1 LSRGKAGEVAG
12 PRWPSEPAAPPIAVC
27 PIPPVAYDR
36 SGQQVRLPIPDPGPS
51 MPHPES
57 PRVPDIR
64 EVLANRIAI
73 LDGAM
78 GTMVHALALDE
89 LGFRGERFAD
99 HGRDLKNCIDVLTL
113 TQGDAIRG
121 IHAAYLEAGADIVE
135 TNTFGATSVAL
146 ADFGLQHHTREM
158 NLVAA
163 RLAREAADAWT
174 ARTPGQPRFVAGSIG
189 PTNKQLSIAG
199 NVADPGHRDVT
210 FEQMVAAYREQIEAL
225 IEGGVDLLLAETAF
239 DTLVLKACLHAI
251 ERVFADGGRQV
262 PVMASF
268 TVFEGGRTLS
278 AQTVEA
284 CWTSISHVDLLSAG
298 INCALGPEKL
308 RTHVADLSRITPR
321 FVSCY
326 PNAGLPNALGGFD
339 ETPEMM
345 AGVLKEFAEAGWLNV
360 VGGCC
365 GTTPAHIKAI
375 ADVMRQYPPRKP
387 VAPPRRSRYSGLEML
402 EIRPESSFTIVGER
416 TNVTGSRAFARLIRE
431 ERYEEALGVARQQ
444 VENGANIID
453 VNVDEGMLDGPA
465 VMTKFLT
472 LLSSEPEIA
481 KVPIMVD
488 SSRFE
493 VLEAGL
499 KCVQG
504 KGIANSISLKEGEE
518 VFLKHARIVRRLGA
532 AAVVMAF
539 DEEGQATDVD
549 RRVAICERAYR
560 LLTEQAGF
568 PPEDIIFDPNILTVA
583 TGLEEHARY
592 ALNFIEATR
601 IIKERMPLVK
611 VSGGVSNISFSFRGN
626 EVVRESMHACFL
638 YHAIRAGMEMGI
650 VNAGQ
655 LAVYEEIEPEL
666 KTRIE
671 DVLFDRKPDATE
683 RLVEFAE
690 TVKKQEGGGQ
700 TQADAWRSLDVESR
714 LTHALVKG
722 IVDHV
727 EADVDEARGHYPTS
741 LEIIEGPLM
750 RGMQVVG
757 DLFGEGKMFLPQVV
771 KSARVMK
778 KAVNHLLPHM
788 EAERAASGAAQ
799 AKRGR
804 VLMATVKGDVHD
816 IGKNIVGV
824 VLGCNNYEVV
834 DLGVMVPC
842 TKIIDEALRNEV
854 DVVGLSGLITP
865 SLDEMVQV
873 AREFEHAKLK
883 MPLLIGGAT
892 TSARHTA
899 VKIAPAYSGAVI
911 HVSDASRAA
920 GVVEKLLNP
929 ASREGFAQANRAAQA
944 RDVENFRRRQ
954 ETKLVSYAT
963 ACAKRWTTDWAAA
976 PIDVPE
982 FLGVRTLEKIPL
994 ADLVPY
1000 IDWSPFFMSWELKG
1014 KYPAIFTDP
1023 VVGAEARKLHAD
1035 ATRMLDEIIRDDL
1048 LVAKAAYGFFPA
1060 NSVGDDIAVYADESR
1075 TTEVGRVHTLRQQW
1089 ERQGQDVFHALA
1101 DFVAPAE
1108 SGRHDYLGGFAVTA
1122 GHGCEELCR
1131 KYDAD
1136 HDDYSS
1142 ILAKALADRLA
1153 EAAAEWLHA
1162 QARLE
1167 WGYGRAERLSSEDLI
1182 EEKYRGIRP
1191 APGYPA
1197 CPDHTEKRSLFAW
1210 LDAEGRAGMTLTES
1224 CAMLP
1229 AASVSGLYFAHPESR
1244 YFAVDRIT
1252 REQVEVY
1259 AVRKGMPVSEIE
1271 RWLAPNL
1278 GYDA

>member
-1 LSRGKAGEVAG
+1 MKAFRPSLPLFFAMPQPSR
-12 PRWPSEPAAPPIAVC
+12 PSSEASL
-27 PIPPVAYDR
+27 R
-36 SGQQVRLPIPDPGPS
+36 SL
-51 MPHPES
+51 
-57 PRVPDIR
+57 
-64 EVLANRIAI
+64 LADRIAI

-78 GTMVHALALDE
+78 GTMVHQLALDE
-89 LGFRGERFAD
+89 QGFRGARFAE
-99 HGRDLKNCIDVLTL
+99 HHRDLKNCIDVLTL
-113 TQGDAIRG
+113 TQGEAIRG

-146 ADFGLQHHTREM
+146 ADFGLQHHTREL

-163 RLAREAADAWT
+163 RLAREAADA
-174 ARTPGQPRFVAGSIG
+174 AMAKTPDRPRFVAGSIG

-210 FEQMVAAYREQIEAL
+210 FDEMVAAYREQIEAL
-225 IEGGVDLLLAETAF
+225 VEGGVDLLLAETAF

-251 ERVFADGGRQV
+251 EQVFSDLGRTL

-268 TVFEGGRTLS
+268 TIFEGGRTLS

-284 CWTSISHVDLLSAG
+284 CWTSISHIDLLSAG

-321 FVSCY
+321 LVSCY

-345 AGVLKEFAEAGWLNV
+345 ASVLEEFAKSGWLNI

-365 GTTPAHIKAI
+365 GSTPAHIKAI
-375 ADVMRQYPPRKP
+375 ADVMRNYPPRKP
-387 VAPPRRSRYSGLEML
+387 AEPPRRSRYSGLEML
-402 EIRPESSFTIVGER
+402 ELRPESSFTVVGER
-416 TNVTGSRAFARLIRE
+416 TNVTGSRAFARLIKE
-431 ERYEEALGVARQQ
+431 DRYEEALSVARQQ

-453 VNVDEGMLDGPA
+453 INVDEGMLDGVK

-472 LLSSEPEIA
+472 LLSSEPEISR
-481 KVPIMVD
+481 VPIMID

-504 KGIANSISLKEGEE
+504 KGIVNSISLKEGEE
-518 VFLKHARIVRRLGA
+518 KFLAQARIVRSHGA
-532 AAVVMAF
+532 AVVVMAF
-539 DEEGQATDVD
+539 DEEGQATDVE
-549 RRVAICERAYR
+549 RRVAICKRAYR

-583 TGLEEHARY
+583 TGIEEHNRY
-592 ALNFIEATR
+592 AVNFIEATR
-601 IIKERMPLVK
+601 QIKAAMPAVK

-626 EVVRESMHACFL
+626 EVVREAMHSCFL
-638 YHAIRAGMEMGI
+638 YHAIQAGMEMGI

-655 LAVYEEIEPEL
+655 LAVYQEIEPDL
-666 KTRIE
+666 KERIE
-671 DVLFDRKPDATE
+671 DVLFDRRPDATE

-690 TVKKQEGGGQ
+690 TVKKQEGGG
-700 TQADAWRSLDVESR
+700 TAQADTWRSLDVEAR
-714 LTHALVKG
+714 LSHALVKG
-722 IVDHV
+722 IVDHIDEDV
-727 EADVDEARGHYPTS
+727 EAARQHYATS

-750 RGMQVVG
+750 RGMQTVG

-778 KAVNHLLPHM
+778 KAVNHLLPYM
-788 EAERAASGAAQ
+788 EAERLAAGTTQ
-799 AKRGR
+799 AKRGK

-842 TKIIDEALRNEV
+842 TKIIDEAIRHEV
-854 DVVGLSGLITP
+854 DIVGLSGLITP

-873 AREFEHAKLK
+873 AQEFQHAGLT

-899 VKIAPAYSGAVI
+899 VKIAPKYAGAVV
-911 HVSDASRAA
+911 HVNDASRAA

-929 ASREGFAQANRAAQA
+929 LARDEYVRATREAQA
-944 RDVENFRRRQ
+944 RDVENFKRRQ
-954 ETKLVSYAT
+954 ETKLVPYAA
-963 ACAKRWTTDWAAA
+963 ACEKRWTADWATA

-982 FLGVRTLEKIPL
+982 FLGVRKLDAIPL
-994 ADLVPY
+994 GELVPY
-1000 IDWSPFFMSWELKG
+1000 IDWSPFFISWELKG
-1014 KYPAIFTDP
+1014 KHPAIFDDP
-1023 VVGAEARKLHAD
+1023 VVGTEARKLHAD
-1035 ATRMLDEIIRDDL
+1035 ALRMLDEIIRTDA
-1048 LVAKAAYGFFPA
+1048 LVSKAAYGFFPA
-1060 NSVGDDIAVYADESR
+1060 NSVGDDIALFTDESR
-1075 TTEVGRVHTLRQQW
+1075 SAELGRVHTLRQQW
-1089 ERQGQDVFHALA
+1089 ERKGQDVFHALA
-1101 DFVAPAE
+1101 DFVAPVE
-1108 SGRHDYLGGFAVTA
+1108 SGRRDYIGAFACTA

-1131 KYDAD
+1131 KYDRD

-1142 ILAKALADRLA
+1142 IMAKAVADRLA
-1153 EAAAEWLHA
+1153 EACAEWLHA
-1162 QARLE
+1162 KVRRE
-1167 WGYGRAERLSSEDLI
+1167 WGFGKAEKLTTEELI

-1197 CPDHTEKRSLFAW
+1197 CPDHTEKRSLFTL
-1210 LDAEGRAGMTLTES
+1210 LDAERGVGMTLTES

-1229 AASVSGLYFAHPESR
+1229 AASVSGLYFGHPESR

-1252 REQVEVY
+1252 REQVEAY
-1259 AVRKGMPVSEIE
+1259 AARKGMPVSEIE

>member
-1 LSRGKAGEVAG
+1 M
-12 PRWPSEPAAPPIAVC
+12 PAD
-27 PIPPVAYDR
+27 DR
-36 SGQQVRLPIPDPGPS
+36 SDLLRA
-51 MPHPES
+51 
-57 PRVPDIR
+57 
-64 EVLANRIAI
+64 VLADRIAI

-78 GTMVHALALDE
+78 GTMVHQLALDE
-89 LGFRGERFAD
+89 AGFRGARFAD
-99 HGRDLKNCIDVLTL
+99 HHRDLKNCIDVLTL
-113 TQGDAIRG
+113 TQGDAIRR

-158 NLVAA
+158 NLAA
-163 RLAREAADAWT
+163 AALARAAADAAT
-174 ARTPGQPRFVAGSIG
+174 AKTPDRPRFVAGSIG

-210 FEQMVAAYREQIEAL
+210 FDQMVAAYREQIEAL
-225 IEGGVDLLLAETAF
+225 IDGGVDILLAETAF

-251 ERVFADGGRQV
+251 EQVFSNLGRKL

-268 TVFEGGRTLS
+268 TIFDGGRTLS

-284 CWTSISHVDLLSAG
+284 CWTSIAHIDLLSAG

-308 RTHVADLSRITPR
+308 RTHVADLARITPR
-321 FVSCY
+321 LVSCY

-345 AGVLKEFAEAGWLNV
+345 ATVLREFAAAGWLNI

-365 GTTPAHIKAI
+365 GTTPAHIAAI
-375 ADVMRQYPPRKP
+375 ADVMRNYPPRQP
-387 VAPPRRSRYSGLEML
+387 APPPRRSRYSGLEML

-416 TNVTGSRAFARLIRE
+416 TNVTDSRAFARLIKE

-453 VNVDEGMLDGPA
+453 VNVDEGMLDGVK

-472 LLSSEPEIA
+472 LLSSEPEISR
-481 KVPIMVD
+481 VPIMID

-504 KGIANSISLKEGEE
+504 KGIVNSISLKEGEE
-518 VFLKHARIVRRLGA
+518 KFLEHARIVRSHGA
-532 AAVVMAF
+532 AVVVMAF

-560 LLTEQAGF
+560 LLTERAGF
-568 PPEDIIFDPNILTVA
+568 PAEDIIFDPNILTVA
-583 TGLEEHARY
+583 TGIEEHNRY
-592 ALNFIEATR
+592 AVNFIEATR
-601 IIKERMPLVK
+601 RIKAAMPAVK

-626 EVVRESMHACFL
+626 EVVREAMHSCFL
-638 YHAIRAGMEMGI
+638 YHAIQAGMEMGI

-655 LAVYEEIEPEL
+655 LAVYEEIEPPL
-666 KTRIE
+666 KERIE
-671 DVLFDRKPDATE
+671 DVLFDRRPDATE

-690 TVKKQEGGGQ
+690 TVKKQEGGG
-700 TQADAWRSLDVESR
+700 TAQADAWRSLDVEAR
-714 LTHALVKG
+714 LGHALVKG
-722 IVDHV
+722 IVDHIDADV
-727 EADVDEARGHYPTS
+727 EAARQHYATS

-750 RGMQVVG
+750 RGMQTVG

-778 KAVNHLLPHM
+778 RAVNFLLPHM
-788 EAERAASGAAQ
+788 EAERLASGTTQ

-842 TKIIDEALRNEV
+842 TKIIDEAIRNEV
-854 DVVGLSGLITP
+854 DIVGLSGLITP

-873 AREFEHAKLK
+873 AREFEHAGLK

-899 VKIAPAYSGAVI
+899 VKIAPQYSGPVV
-911 HVSDASRAA
+911 HVNDASRAA
-920 GVVEKLLNP
+920 GVVDKLLSP
-929 ASREGFAQANRAAQA
+929 TARDEFVQSTRQAQA

-954 ETKLVSYAT
+954 ETKLVPYAT
-963 ACAKRWTTDWAAA
+963 ACAKRWTTDWATA

-982 FLGVRTLEKIPL
+982 FLGVRTLARIPL
-994 ADLVPY
+994 GELIPF
-1000 IDWSPFFMSWELKG
+1000 IDWSPFFLSWELKG
-1014 KYPAIFTDP
+1014 KHPAIFADP

-1035 ATRMLDEIIRDDL
+1035 ALRMLDEIVRDDA

-1060 NSVGDDIAVYADESR
+1060 NAAGDDIILYTDETR
-1075 TTEVGRVHTLRQQW
+1075 TAERGRVHTLRQQW

-1101 DFVAPAE
+1101 DFVAPVE
-1108 SGRHDYLGGFAVTA
+1108 SGRADYLGAFACTA

-1131 KYDAD
+1131 RYDAD

-1153 EAAAEWLHA
+1153 EACAEWLHA
-1162 QARLE
+1162 KVRRE
-1167 WGYGRAERLSSEDLI
+1167 WGFGRQENLAPEDLI
-1182 EEKYRGIRP
+1182 DERYRGIRP

-1210 LDAEGRAGMTLTES
+1210 LDAGAGAGMTLTES

-1252 REQVEVY
+1252 REQVEAY
-1259 AVRKGMPVSEIE
+1259 AARKGMPVAEVE
-1271 RWLAPNL
+1271 KWLTPNL
-1278 GYDA
+1278 GYDP

>member
-1 LSRGKAGEVAG
+1 MPQKQTFSTPDALRNLLS
-12 PRWPSEPAAPPIAVC
+12 S
-27 PIPPVAYDR
+27 
-36 SGQQVRLPIPDPGPS
+36 
-51 MPHPES
+51 
-57 PRVPDIR
+57 
-64 EVLANRIAI
+64 RIAI

-78 GTMVHALALDE
+78 GTMVHQLGLDE
-89 LGFRGERFAD
+89 LGFRGERFAA
-99 HGRDLKNCIDVLTL
+99 HHRDLKNCIDVLTL

-146 ADFGLQHHTREM
+146 ADFGLQHHTREL

-163 RLAREAADAWT
+163 RLAREAADA
-174 ARTPGQPRFVAGSIG
+174 AMAKSPDRPRFVAGSIG

-210 FEQMVAAYREQIEAL
+210 FDQMVAAYREQIEAL

-251 ERVFADGGRQV
+251 EQVFSDLGRKL

-268 TVFEGGRTLS
+268 TIFEGGRTLS

-284 CWTSISHVDLLSAG
+284 CWTSISHIDLLSAG

-308 RTHVADLSRITPR
+308 RTHVADLARITPR

-345 AGVLKEFAEAGWLNV
+345 ASVLEQFAQEGWLNV

-375 ADVMRQYPPRKP
+375 ADVMRNYPPRVP
-387 VAPPRRSRYSGLEML
+387 APPPRRTRYSGLEML

-416 TNVTGSRAFARLIRE
+416 TNVTGSRAFARLIKE

-453 VNVDEGMLDGPA
+453 INVDEGMLDGVK

-472 LLSSEPEIA
+472 LLSSEPEISR
-481 KVPIMVD
+481 VPIMID

-504 KGIANSISLKEGEE
+504 KGIVNSISLKEGEDK
-518 VFLKHARIVRRLGA
+518 FLEQARIVRSHGA
-532 AAVVMAF
+532 AVVVMAF
-539 DEEGQATDVD
+539 DEEGQATDID
-549 RRVAICERAYR
+549 RRVAICKRAYR
-560 LLTEQAGF
+560 LLTERADF

-583 TGLEEHARY
+583 TGIEEHNQY

-601 IIKERMPLVK
+601 QIKAAMPAVK
-611 VSGGVSNISFSFRGN
+611 ISGGVSNISFSFRGN
-626 EVVRESMHACFL
+626 EVVREAMHSCFL
-638 YHAIRAGMEMGI
+638 YHAIQAGMEMGI

-655 LAVYEEIEPEL
+655 LAVYQEIEPNLRE
-666 KTRIE
+666 RIE
-671 DVLFDRKPDATE
+671 DVLFDRRPDATE

-690 TVKKQEGGGQ
+690 TVKRQDGAGSA
-700 TQADAWRSLDVESR
+700 QADTWRSLDVEAR
-714 LTHALVKG
+714 LAHALVKG
-722 IVDHV
+722 IVDHIDEDV
-727 EADVDEARGHYPTS
+727 EAARQHYATS

-750 RGMQVVG
+750 RGMQTVG

-788 EAERAASGAAQ
+788 EAERKASGTAQ
-799 AKRGR
+799 AKRGK

-842 TKIIDEALRNEV
+842 TKIIEEAIRHEV
-854 DVVGLSGLITP
+854 DIVGLSGLITP

-873 AREFEHAKLK
+873 AQEFEHEGLK

-899 VKIAPAYSGAVI
+899 VKIAPKYSGAVV
-911 HVSDASRAA
+911 HVNDASRAA
-920 GVVEKLLNP
+920 GVVEKLLSP
-929 ASREGFAQANRAAQA
+929 TAREEFVRATRDAQA

-954 ETKLVSYAT
+954 ETKLIPYAA
-963 ACAKRWTTDWAAA
+963 ACGKRWTTDWATTT
-976 PIDVPE
+976 IDVPE

-994 ADLVPY
+994 GELIPY
-1000 IDWSPFFMSWELKG
+1000 IDWSPFFLSWELKG
-1014 KYPAIFTDP
+1014 KHPAIFDDP
-1023 VVGAEARKLHAD
+1023 VVGTEARKLHGD
-1035 ATRMLDEIIRDDL
+1035 ALRMLDEIVEADA
-1048 LVAKAAYGFFPA
+1048 LVSKAAYGFFPA
-1060 NSVGDDIAVYADESR
+1060 NSTGDDIILYADDTRAAEI
-1075 TTEVGRVHTLRQQW
+1075 GRVHTLRQQW

-1101 DFVAPAE
+1101 DFVAPVE
-1108 SGRHDYLGGFAVTA
+1108 SGRADYLGVFACTA

-1131 KYDAD
+1131 RYDRD

-1142 ILAKALADRLA
+1142 IMAKAVADRLA
-1153 EAAAEWLHA
+1153 EACAEWLHA
-1162 QARLE
+1162 RARRE
-1167 WGYGRAERLSSEDLI
+1167 WGYGRQETLSNEDLI

-1197 CPDHTEKRSLFAW
+1197 CPDHTEKRSLFAL
-1210 LDAEGRAGMTLTES
+1210 LDAENRAGMTLTES

-1229 AASVSGLYFAHPESR
+1229 AASVSGLYFGHPESR
-1244 YFAVDRIT
+1244 YFAVDRLT
-1252 REQVEVY
+1252 REQVEAY
-1259 AVRKGMPVSEIE
+1259 AARKGMAVGEVE

>member
-1 LSRGKAGEVAG
+1 MPGN
-12 PRWPSEPAAPPIAVC
+12 PAARH
-27 PIPPVAYDR
+27 DLFR
-36 SGQQVRLPIPDPGPS
+36 SLLDS
-51 MPHPES
+51 
-57 PRVPDIR
+57 
-64 EVLANRIAI
+64 RIVI

-78 GTMVHALALDE
+78 GTMVHALGLDE
-89 LGFRGERFAD
+89 AGFRGDRFAD
-99 HGRDLKNCIDVLTL
+99 HPRDLKNCIDALVLS
-113 TQGDAIRG
+113 QPDAIRD
-121 IHAAYLEAGADIVE
+121 IHAAYFAAGSDIVE
-135 TNTFGATSVAL
+135 TCTFGATSVAL
-146 ADFGLQHHTREM
+146 ADFGLQRHTREL

-163 RLAREAADAWT
+163 RLARQAADA
-174 ARTPGQPRFVAGSIG
+174 AEAKDPSRPRFVAGSIG

-210 FEQMVAAYREQIEAL
+210 FDEMVATYREQIEAL
-225 IEGGVDLLLAETAF
+225 VEGGVDILLAETAF
-239 DTLVLKACLHAI
+239 DTLVLKSCLFAI
-251 ERVFADGGRQV
+251 DRVFAETGIRL

-268 TVFEGGRTLS
+268 TIFDGGRTLS

-284 CWTSISHVDLLSAG
+284 CWTSLEHVELVSAG

-308 RTHVADLSRITPR
+308 RTHVADLAAITPR

-345 AGVLKEFAEAGWLNV
+345 ASVLEEFARSGWLNI

-365 GTTPAHIKAI
+365 GTTPDHIRAI
-375 ADVMRQYPPRKP
+375 AAVMRNYPPRRAEP
-387 VAPPRRSRYSGLEML
+387 PPRRSRYSGLEML
-402 EIRPESSFTIVGER
+402 ELRPESSFTVVGER
-416 TNVTGSRAFARLIRE
+416 TNVTGSRAFARLIKE

-453 VNVDEGMLDGPA
+453 VNVDEGMLDGVA

-499 KCVQG
+499 KCIQG
-504 KGIANSISLKEGEE
+504 KGIVNSISLKEGES
-518 VFLKHARIVRRLGA
+518 VFLEHARTVRRYGA
-532 AAVVMAF
+532 AVVVMAF
-539 DEEGQATDVD
+539 DEQGQATDVE
-549 RRVAICERAYR
+549 RRLTICRRAYR
-560 LLTEQAGF
+560 LLTEEAGF

-583 TGLEEHARY
+583 TGIEEHNAY
-592 ALNFIEATR
+592 AKNFIEATR
-601 IIKERMPLVK
+601 LIKQAMPAVK

-626 EVVRESMHACFL
+626 DAVREAMHACFL

-666 KTRIE
+666 KQRIE
-671 DVLFDRKPDATE
+671 DVLFDRRPDATE
-683 RLVEFAE
+683 RLVEHAE
-690 TVKKQEGGGQ
+690 TVRQRDPAESAAA
-700 TQADAWRSLDVESR
+700 ADSWRSLGVEER
-714 LTHALVKG
+714 LAHALIKG
-722 IVDHV
+722 IADHV
-727 EADVDEARGHYPTS
+727 EEDVEAARREYATS

-750 RGMQVVG
+750 RGMQTVG

-778 KAVNHLLPHM
+778 RAVNHLLPYM
-788 EAERAASGAAQ
+788 EAERAAAGTEQQS
-799 AKRGR
+799 RGR

-824 VLGCNNYEVV
+824 VLGCNGYEVI

-842 TKIIDEALRNEV
+842 TKIIEEAIRHEA

-865 SLDEMVQV
+865 SLEEMVQV
-873 AREFEHAKLK
+873 AQEFEHAKLS

-899 VKIAPAYSGAVI
+899 VKIAPKYSHDVV
-911 HVSDASRAA
+911 HVTDASRAA
-920 GVVEKLLNP
+920 GVVERLLNP
-929 ASREGFAQANRAAQA
+929 ASRADFSKANRVAQA
-944 RDVENFRRRQ
+944 RDVENFKARQ
-954 ETKLVSYAT
+954 TTKLVPYAH
-963 ACAKRWTTDWAAA
+963 ACAKPWTTDWATA
-976 PIDVPE
+976 PIERPA
-982 FLGVRTLEKIPL
+982 FLGTRVLEKVPL
-994 ADLVPY
+994 AELIPF
-1000 IDWSPFFMSWELKG
+1000 IDWSPFFLSWELKG
-1014 KYPAIFTDP
+1014 KYPAIFDDA
-1023 VVGAEARKLHAD
+1023 VVGAEARTLHRD
-1035 ATRMLDEIIRDDL
+1035 ALVMLDEIVRDDAL
-1048 LVAKAAYGFFPA
+1048 TAKGVYGFFAA
-1060 NSVGDDIAVYADESR
+1060 NAEGDDIVLFADEAR
-1075 TTEVGRVHTLRQQW
+1075 TTESGRIHTLRQQW
-1089 ERQGQDVFHALA
+1089 ERKGQDVFHALA
-1101 DFVAPAE
+1101 DFVAPRS
-1108 SGRHDYLGGFAVTA
+1108 SGRADYIGAFACTT
-1122 GHGCEELCR
+1122 GHGCDELCR
-1131 KYDAD
+1131 KYDRD

-1153 EAAAEWLHA
+1153 EAFAEWLHA
-1162 QARLE
+1162 RARRE
-1167 WGYGRAERLSSEDLI
+1167 WGYGLQERLTTEELI
-1182 EEKYRGIRP
+1182 EERYRGIRP

-1197 CPDHTEKRSLFAW
+1197 CPDHTEKRSLFTW
-1210 LDAEGRAGMTLTES
+1210 LDAERAAGMVLTES

-1252 REQVEVY
+1252 RDQVESY
-1259 AVRKGMPVSEIE
+1259 AARKGMTVSEVE

>member
-1 LSRGKAGEVAG
+1 MHLLDSAM
-12 PRWPSEPAAPPIAVC
+12 
-27 PIPPVAYDR
+27 
-36 SGQQVRLPIPDPGPS
+36 PDSS
-51 MPHPES
+51 MPDS
-57 PRVPDIR
+57 RRSRSDLLR
-64 EVLANRIAI
+64 ELLDSRILM

-89 LGFRGERFAD
+89 QGFRGARFAD
-99 HGRDLKNCIDVLTL
+99 HHRDLKNCIDVLPL
-113 TQGDAIRG
+113 TQPDAIRD
-121 IHAAYLEAGADIVE
+121 IHAAYYAAGSDIVE
-135 TNTFGATSVAL
+135 TCTFGATSVAL
-146 ADFGLQHHTREM
+146 ADFGLQRLTREL
-158 NLVAA
+158 NLTAA
-163 RLAREAADAWT
+163 RLAREAAAAAE
-174 ARTPGQPRFVAGSIG
+174 ARNPSRPRFVAGSIG

-210 FEQMVAAYREQIEAL
+210 FDEMVAAYREQIEAL
-225 IEGGVDLLLAETAF
+225 VEGGVDVLLAETAF
-239 DTLVLKACLHAI
+239 DTLVLKSCLFAI
-251 ERVFADGGRQV
+251 DQVFADTGIRI

-284 CWTSISHVDLLSAG
+284 CWTSLEHVDLLSVG

-308 RTHVADLSRITPR
+308 RTHMADLAAIAPIP
-321 FVSCY
+321 VSVY

-345 AGVLKEFAEAGWLNV
+345 ASVLEEFAQAGWLNI

-375 ADVMRQYPPRKP
+375 ADVMAKYPPRTP
-387 VAPPRRSRYSGLEML
+387 APPPRRSRYSGLEMY
-402 EIRPESSFTIVGER
+402 EIRPETSYTIVGER
-416 TNVTGSRAFARLIRE
+416 TNVTGSRAFARLIKE
-431 ERYEEALGVARQQ
+431 ERYEEALSVARQQ

-453 VNVDEGMLDGPA
+453 INVDEGMLDGVQ

-472 LLSSEPEIA
+472 LLSSEPEVA
-481 KVPIMVD
+481 KVPIMID

-504 KGIANSISLKEGEE
+504 KGIVNSISLKEGEE
-518 VFLKHARIVRRLGA
+518 AFLRQARTIRRYGA
-532 AAVVMAF
+532 AVVVMAF
-539 DEEGQATDVD
+539 DEEGQATDIE
-549 RRVAICERAYR
+549 RRVAICTRAYR
-560 LLTEQAGF
+560 LLTEEAGF

-583 TGLEEHARY
+583 TGIEEHNAY
-592 ALNFIEATR
+592 AKNFIEATR
-601 IIKERMPLVK
+601 LIKEAMPAVK

-626 EVVRESMHACFL
+626 DPVREAMHACFL
-638 YHAIRAGMEMGI
+638 YHAIRAGMDMGI

-671 DVLFDRKPDATE
+671 DVLFDRRPDATE
-683 RLVEFAE
+683 RLVAFAE
-690 TVKKQEGGGQ
+690 TFKARDPAEVAA
-700 TQADAWRSLDVESR
+700 ADTWRNRGVEER
-714 LTHALVKG
+714 LAHALIKG
-722 IVDHV
+722 IADHV
-727 EADVDEARGHYPTS
+727 EADVEEARQHYATS

-750 RGMQVVG
+750 QGMQTVG

-778 KAVNHLLPHM
+778 RAVAYLLPFM
-788 EAERAASGAAQ
+788 EAEKAAAGTANQS
-799 AKRGR
+799 RGK

-824 VLGCNNYEVV
+824 VLGCNGYEVI

-842 TKIIDEALRNEV
+842 NKIIDEAIRHEA

-865 SLDEMVQV
+865 SLEEMVQV
-873 AREFEHAKLK
+873 AQEFEHAKLA
-883 MPLLIGGAT
+883 MPILIGGAT

-899 VKIAPAYSGAVI
+899 VKIAPKYSHDVV
-911 HVSDASRAA
+911 HVTDASRAA
-920 GVVEKLLNP
+920 GVVERLLNP
-929 ASREGFAQANRAAQA
+929 VSRGEFSRANRAAQA
-944 RDVENFRRRQ
+944 RDVENFKARQ
-954 ETKLVSYAT
+954 TTKLVPYAT
-963 ACAKRWTTDWAAA
+963 ACDRRWTTDWATAA
-976 PIDVPE
+976 IAVPE
-982 FLGVRTLEKIPL
+982 FIGTRVLENVPLSELIPL
-994 ADLVPY
+994 

-1023 VVGAEARKLHAD
+1023 VVGEEAKKLHDD
-1035 ATRMLDEIIRDDL
+1035 ALAMLDEVSRAGG
-1048 LVAKAAYGFFPA
+1048 LVAKGVYGFFAA
-1060 NSVGDDIAVYADESR
+1060 NSVGDDIVLFTDESR
-1075 TTEVGRVHTLRQQW
+1075 TTELGRVHTLRQQW
-1089 ERQGQDVFHALA
+1089 ERKGQDVFHALS
-1101 DFVAPAE
+1101 DFVAPRE
-1108 SGRHDYLGGFAVTA
+1108 SGRADYIGAFACTT

-1131 KYDAD
+1131 RFDAD

-1142 ILAKALADRLA
+1142 IMAKAVADRLA
-1153 EAAAEWLHA
+1153 EAFAEWLHA
-1162 QARLE
+1162 TVRRE
-1167 WGYGRAERLSSEDLI
+1167 WGYGREESLSTEDLI
-1182 EEKYRGIRP
+1182 EERYRGIRP

-1197 CPDHTEKRSLFAW
+1197 CPDHTEKRALFAL
-1210 LDAEGRAGMTLTES
+1210 LDAERVAGMTLTES
-1224 CAMLP
+1224 CAMMP

-1252 REQVEVY
+1252 RDQVESY
-1259 AVRKGMPVSEIE
+1259 AARKGMPVVEVE